1 MPVSDSE
8 QVALPAPA
16 GWDCVALDA
25 VVDVEREISYGIVQ
39 PGTHDPS
46 GVPIVRVNNLRGG
59 RVLVEDVLKVS
70 PAIEANYSRTR
81 LRGGEVLLSLV
92 GTLGECAVVPPD
104 LAGWNVARAVAVI
117 PVKRGIDPRWVAMCL
132 RSREVQSLIRAWA
145 TTTVQATLNLRDVRR
160 LPLLLA
166 TQHEREE
173 ITLAVTALDDKIEHN
188 RRTSRAL
195 EGLARAMFKAWFVDF
210 EPVHAKAAGAT
221 AYPGMPP
228 EAFAALPMTFADS
241 PLGAV
246 PEGWGVGTLGDHCGI
261 NLRSVRKGEIN
272 GEIEYVDIAS
282 VTVGRL
288 DAVQR
293 MPFAEAPS
301 RARRRLAH
309 GDTIWS
315 CVRPNH
321 RSYLFIHSPP
331 DHRLVSTGFAVLSPG
346 GFGPSFLHELTT
358 RQDFVD
364 YLVANAHGSAYPAV
378 RPEHF
383 AAAQV
388 IVPPEGLRRAF
399 EGLTMPFR
407 DLIAAL
413 DVESRKLAE
422 LRDYLLPK
430 LLSGEVRVATAERA
444 VGAAP

>member
-1 MPVSDSE
+1 MIDLPNGWAIRSVESICERVTSGGTPSRRRPEFYTNGTIDWYKTGELRDRLLSCSEERITQEALDSSSAKIFPADTVLLALYGDGDTITTLGLLKKPGATNQACCAMIVNE
-8 QVALPAPA
+8 QVADARYLFYALKHTRS
-16 GWDCVALDA
+16 DLLQRCVGGAQRNLSGKL
-25 VVDVEREISYGIVQ
+25 VREHQI
-39 PGTHDPS
+39 P
-46 GVPIVRVNNLRGG
+46 
-59 RVLVEDVLKVS
+59 
-70 PAIEANYSRTR
+70 
-81 LRGGEVLLSLV
+81 
-92 GTLGECAVVPPD
+92 VPP
-104 LAGWNVARAVAVI
+104 VREQRAIAAVL
-117 PVKRGIDPRWVAMCL
+117 GC
-132 RSREVQSLIRAWA
+132 
-145 TTTVQATLNLRDVRR
+145 
-160 LPLLLA
+160 
-166 TQHEREE
+166 
-173 ITLAVTALDDKIEHN
+173 LDDKIEHN
-188 RRTSRAL
+188 RRTSRSL

-228 EAFAALPMTFADS
+228 EAFAALPTTFTDS
-241 PLGAV
+241 PLGPV

-364 YLVANAHGSAYPAV
+364 YLVANADGSAYPAV

-407 DLIAAL
+407 DVMAAL

-430 LLSGEVRVATAERA
+430 LLSGEVRVNASEKVSTESLQ
-444 VGAAP
+444 GAS